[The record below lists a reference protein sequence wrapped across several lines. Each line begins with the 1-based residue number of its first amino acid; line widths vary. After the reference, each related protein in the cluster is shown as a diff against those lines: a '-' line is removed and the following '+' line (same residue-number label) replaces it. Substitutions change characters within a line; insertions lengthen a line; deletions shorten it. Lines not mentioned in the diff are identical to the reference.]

1 VYTHPRNSGPSKTIS
16 IFVFAMLIYLHIS
29 WKRASALCKKIAE
42 REIIRPE
49 KEVSCTS
56 KARVNFSNHPE

>member
-1 VYTHPRNSGPSKTIS
+1 
-16 IFVFAMLIYLHIS
+16 VFAMLIYLHIS